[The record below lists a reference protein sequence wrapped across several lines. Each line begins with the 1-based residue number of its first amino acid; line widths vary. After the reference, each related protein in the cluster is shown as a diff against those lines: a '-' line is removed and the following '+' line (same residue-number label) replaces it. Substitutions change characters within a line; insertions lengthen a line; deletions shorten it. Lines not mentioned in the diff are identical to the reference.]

1 MWILWFHGFRGSLY
15 TMCVSMINFFS
26 HFPFHLSLYILPDNR
41 NKNEKIFIEK
51 CDCLNVVRAIVTFP
65 AHRGS
70 IRGCSP
76 VINTRWPG
84 YNPSPSLLFSLPI
97 NRPGVGYGFPFDKG
111 AESAYKFR
119 WPRDSVRINIFLTS
133 SFFHPTSLPVRSIA
147 NSLEYAWRRG
157 WHTAR
162 ARGRAPS

>member
-1 MWILWFHGFRGSLY
+1 MDTLIPWISWFSLHY
-15 TMCVSMINFFS
+15 VYFDDKFLLILHFTYLFTSLQTIETKMKRFS
-26 HFPFHLSLYILPDNR
+26 S
-41 NKNEKIFIEK
+41 KNAT
-51 CDCLNVVRAIVTFP
+51 VRAIVTFP